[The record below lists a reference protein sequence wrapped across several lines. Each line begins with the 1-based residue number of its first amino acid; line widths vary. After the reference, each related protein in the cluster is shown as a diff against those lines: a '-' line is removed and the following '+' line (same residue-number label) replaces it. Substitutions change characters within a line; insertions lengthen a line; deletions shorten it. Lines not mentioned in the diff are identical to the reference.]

1 MQVDHLSAAKPA
13 GMLQPPSLGA
23 ALLVSAEKYGDK
35 PALMQ
40 RDGSRFVTLTYR
52 DLLAR
57 TREVASALRASGI
70 VSGDRIAL
78 MSENRPEWALLDW
91 GAQLAG
97 VVLVPLFPTLA
108 APQVRYILKD
118 SGAKLLFCEDAGI
131 VARCVTA
138 IEGVDPKPRLVSFEP
153 SPHAQTFTQFL
164 QAGSGHD
171 FQPADAQPDDLCTLI
186 YTSGTTGDPK
196 GVMLTHRNLL
206 SNIES
211 CLEALDVGADDVFLW
226 TLPLSHVFSR
236 MAAHFLPVYCGATIV
251 CSKSLR
257 TLADD
262 MRLGRPTVMLMV
274 PRFLEQLKARIEDGA
289 ERLPSI
295 QRALFRWAL
304 SVGLRMPPK
313 GSKLERAP
321 LWLRWQS
328 ALADRLVGRK
338 VQSRFGGRLR
348 FAVSGAAAL
357 PTDVSAFFNAF
368 GIVILQGYGLT
379 ETSPVISVNRPDTNR
394 FGTVGPPIPGVEV
407 RIAEDGEIHTRGP
420 HVMKGYYG
428 LPDATHEV
436 LSPDGWFATG
446 DVGEIDEQ
454 GYLRITDRKKDLL
467 VLANGKNVAPQ
478 PIEALLKSSPL
489 IEEAVVMG
497 DGQPVVTALIVP
509 DFDALR
515 RATGI
520 SASEPAE
527 IVSLPEAQKRIR
539 EEVDTLCQAVADFE
553 RVRRFAL
560 LPERFTVEGG
570 ELTPTLKV
578 RRTVIRE
585 KYGSIIQA
593 LRGE

>member
-1 MQVDHLSAAKPA
+1 MHH
-13 GMLQPPSLGA
+13 PSLGA
-23 ALLVSAEKYGDK
+23 ALLASAERYGDK

-40 RDGSRFVTLTYR
+40 RDGSRFLTLTYSK
-52 DLLAR
+52 LLSRAR
-57 TREVASALRASGI
+57 QVASALAASGI
-70 VSGDRIAL
+70 APGDRIAL
-78 MSENRPEWALLDW
+78 MSENRPEWAILDW

-97 VVLVPLFPTLA
+97 VVLVPLFPTRA

-131 VARCVTA
+131 VARCVAA
-138 IEGVDPKPRLVSFEP
+138 IEEMDPRPGLVSIEP
-153 SPHAQTFTQFL
+153 APPAQSFADFL
-164 QAGSGHD
+164 RAGDGQD
-171 FQPADAQPDDLCTLI
+171 FQVADAQPDDLCTLI

-211 CLEALDVGADDVFLW
+211 CLEALDVGPDDVFLW

-236 MAAHFLPVYCGATIV
+236 MAAHFLPVFCGATIV
-251 CSKSLR
+251 CGKSLR

-289 ERLPSI
+289 ERLPLLR
-295 QRALFRWAL
+295 RALFRWAL

-313 GSKLERAP
+313 GSKLERASQ
-321 LWLRWQS
+321 WLRWQS
-328 ALADRLVGRK
+328 AVADILVGRK
-338 VQSRFGGRLR
+338 VRSRFGGRLR

-357 PTDVSAFFNAF
+357 PVDVSAFFNAF

-379 ETSPVISVNRPDTNR
+379 ETSPVISVNRPDANR

-407 RIAEDGEIHTRGP
+407 RIAEDGEILTRGP

-428 LPDATHEV
+428 LPDATREV

-446 DVGEIDEQ
+446 DVGEIDEM

-509 DFDALR
+509 DFEALR
-515 RATGI
+515 RAAGI
-520 SASEPAE
+520 SVSDPAE
-527 IVSLPEAQKRIR
+527 MVLLPEVQTCMR
-539 EEVDTLCQAVADFE
+539 EEVDNLCRAVADFE

-578 RRTVIRE
+578 RRRVIYE
-585 KYGSIIQA
+585 KYGSIIGS

>member
-1 MQVDHLSAAKPA
+1 
-13 GMLQPPSLGA
+13 MLA
-23 ALLVSAEKYGDK
+23 SAEKYGDK

-40 RDGSRFVTLTYR
+40 RDGKRFVTLTYR
-52 DLLAR
+52 ELLAR
-57 TREVASALRASGI
+57 ARAVGSALLAAGI
-70 VSGDRIAL
+70 HRGDRIAL
-78 MSENRPEWALLDW
+78 MSENRPEWAILDW

-97 VVLVPLFPTLA
+97 VIVVPLFPTLSA
-108 APQVRYILKD
+108 SQVGYILKD

-131 VARCVTA
+131 VARCEPA
-138 IEGVDPKPRLVSFEP
+138 IEALNPTPKLVSLEP
-153 SPHAQTFTQFL
+153 DPRAEHFPDFL
-164 QAGSGHD
+164 QLGAGHP
-171 FQPADAQPDDLCTLI
+171 FQPADTQPDDLCTLI

-211 CLEALDVGADDVFLW
+211 CLEALDVGPEDVFLW

-251 CSKSLR
+251 CGKSLR

-274 PRFLEQLKARIEDGA
+274 PRFLDQLKARIEDNGA
-289 ERLPSI
+289 GLPRI
-295 QRALFRWAL
+295 QKALFRWAL
-304 SVGLRMPPK
+304 SVGLRLPPK
-313 GSKLERAP
+313 GSRLERVP
-321 LWLRWQS
+321 VSLRWRY

-338 VQSRFGGRLR
+338 VRARFGGRLR

-357 PTDVSAFFNAF
+357 PIDVSAFFNAF

-379 ETSPVISVNRPDTNR
+379 ETSPVISVNRPDANR

-407 RIAEDGEIHTRGP
+407 RIAEDGEILTRGP

-428 LPDATHEV
+428 LPEATREV

-446 DVGEIDEQ
+446 DVGEIDSL

-489 IEEAVVMG
+489 IEEAVVLG

-515 RATGI
+515 QAIGT
-520 SASEPAE
+520 SETNPAQ
-527 IVSLPEAQKRIR
+527 IVSLPESLKRIR
-539 EEVDTLCQAVADFE
+539 DEVDTLCQAVADYE

-578 RRTVIRE
+578 RRPVIRQ
-585 KYGSIIQA
+585 KYASIIQS
-593 LRGE
+593 LSGDRD